1 MLVLGTEL
9 GSCGRAVLEE
19 LYVFLTPEP
28 SLQPEG
34 RLLSDVLVVGA
45 LFVISITEMLSPLM
59 INPNR
64 SIM

>member
-34 RLLSDVLVVGA
+34 RLLSDVLVGA
-45 LFVISITEMLSPLM
+45 LFALSITEMLSPLM

>member
-1 MLVLGTEL
+1 MLVLGIEL
-9 GSCGRAVLEE
+9 GSCGRAVLVE
-19 LYVFLTPEP
+19 LYAFLIPEP

-45 LFVISITEMLSPLM
+45 LFVILIIEMLSPLM

>member
-1 MLVLGTEL
+1 MLVLGIEL

-19 LYVFLTPEP
+19 LYVLLTPEP
-28 SLQPEG
+28 SLQSEG

-45 LFVISITEMLSPLM
+45 LFALSITEMLSPLM